1 MVDLIQFGSQAG
13 ITFLLEILLTLLQK
27 KNQLNVIF
35 LEFKKYKIRS

>member
-27 KNQLNVIF
+27 KKSIKCYIF
-35 LEFKKYKIRS
+35 RIQKI